1 MPYSSTLPAGTP
13 LWKPVP
19 VKGATSASSNTEIQ
33 PWHPEA
39 TNASCKVFCG
49 VICREGEPVT
59 EPIPVVT
66 EGKAY
71 ARVMGPVEP
80 NDAIGRSIGH
90 TYLELS
96 DGDSAIIP
104 VGRADD
110 AIDSAEVKLI
120 KVTLGSGA
128 SQSAQSAP
136 VWL

>member
-19 VKGATSASSNTEIQ
+19 QKGATSSDQNTEIQ

-49 VICREGEPVT
+49 VTCREGEVVT

-71 ARVMGPVEP
+71 ARVMGPVEV

-90 TYLELS
+90 TYLEVA
-96 DGDSAIIP
+96 DGDTSVIP

-120 KVTLGSGA
+120 RVTLGSGA
-128 SQSAQSAP
+128 QASTQSAP